1 MSNPGDGRPELP
13 SPAPGNTL
21 RGTLPPMGYLRL
33 WRRKTIAPG
42 VRLNLS
48 KSGLSWSLGPRGA
61 HFTVGPHGTRRT
73 VGIPGTGVHYTSYS
87 GYQAHRAAGDR
98 AAPVRAVRQSSAQAG
113 TSPVLVHRDPMLPTT
128 KIVLG
133 VILSLIGVA
142 TIIGYVGVLFLIPGA
157 ILIAVGLTQ
166 RNKPEWRV
174 RVLLRHARGQ
184 PPEAEALLG
193 RALVIDND
201 NPEALAANADWRF
214 DNHQWAAAADL
225 FERYLTHAPDDWLAE
240 GHAANAWLNAG
251 NADAAIPHF
260 LHVREKPFLTDDSR
274 ASVTAGLAM
283 AYLHKGDPKQAL
295 ELARSAPLQR
305 HNLGEGL
312 QQCLFL
318 RALAAYLAGQHSR
331 AISDMD
337 RLAGINPTFP
347 NIDEV
352 RNEMLTGTF
361 KLETNGLNS

>member
-1 MSNPGDGRPELP
+1 
-13 SPAPGNTL
+13 
-21 RGTLPPMGYLRL
+21 MGYLRL
-33 WRRKTIAPG
+33 WRRKTIVPG

-73 VGIPGTGVHYTSYS
+73 VGIPGTGVYYTSYS
-87 GYQAHRAAGDR
+87 GYHARQAATRR
-98 AAPVRAVRQSSAQAG
+98 EPPSRTVNQSSQVSAP
-113 TSPVLVHRDPMLPTT
+113 PVLVHRDPMLPST

-133 VILSLIGVA
+133 AVLAAIGLA
-142 TIIGYVGVLFLIPGA
+142 TLLAYVGVLFLIPGA
-157 ILIAVGLTQ
+157 ILVVVGLTQ
-166 RNKPEWRV
+166 RDKPQWRV
-174 RVLLRHARGQ
+174 RALLRRARGHPQ
-184 PPEAEALLG
+184 QAEALLG
-193 RALVIDND
+193 QALGIDND

-225 FERYLTHAPDDWLAE
+225 FERYLAHVPEDWLAE
-240 GHAANAWLNAG
+240 GHAANAWLNSG

-260 LHVREKPFLTDDSR
+260 LHVRENPFLTDDSR

-305 HNLGEGL
+305 HNLGDGL

-337 RLAGINPTFP
+337 RLAGINPAFP
-347 NIDEV
+347 NLHEV
-352 RNEMLTGTF
+352 RNEMLTGAF
-361 KLETNGLNS
+361 RLESSAPNP